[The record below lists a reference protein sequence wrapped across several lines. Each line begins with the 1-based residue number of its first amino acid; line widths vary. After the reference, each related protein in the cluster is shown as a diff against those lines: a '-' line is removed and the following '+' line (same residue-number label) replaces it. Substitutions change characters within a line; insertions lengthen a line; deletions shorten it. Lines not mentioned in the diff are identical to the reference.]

1 VGRLGPILETVD
13 SLKNQSLMTSVYLQ
27 TEVAPMAQTLQVPF
41 RVVPSAH
48 L

>member
-1 VGRLGPILETVD
+1 
-13 SLKNQSLMTSVYLQ
+13 MTSVYLQ
-27 TEVAPMAQTLQVPF
+27 TEVAPHGTDPEVFF